1 MRKKLGEKE
10 GERKKFKAIF
20 NRLGKKVNFK
30 GYSEDTILLTDVTD
44 LESNKVLTDHIW
56 FAYTKGF
63 EAIKLTKGTCI
74 EFEARVVTYRKGY
87 VNSKYKINK
96 QTEDFK
102 LSHPTKIKC
111 PSPSTSLTLG
121 PSPKER
127 ND

>member
-20 NRLGKKVNFK
+20 NRLGKKVNFN

-44 LESNKVLTDHIW
+44 IETNKILTDHIW
-56 FAYTKGF
+56 FSYTKGF
-63 EAIKLTKGTCI
+63 EAIKLSKGACI
-74 EFEARVVTYRKGY
+74 EFEARVVSYRKGY

-102 LSHPTKIKC
+102 LSHPTKIK
-111 PSPSTSLTLG
+111 PHPRSDDSIQ
-121 PSPKER
+121 
-127 ND
+127 